1 MGTTTPVF
9 GPDFVKDLIP
19 WMFQTMADATKHTY
33 RILWDYGI
41 SVLKQ
46 HIIATILVLL
56 VLLMFSYLRA
66 LITRRWGLFGSLL
79 YNYLYFGTLFIIG
92 LIFGPE
98 TFANDY
104 FEIFLAILYV
114 VCFILVG
121 KILTETG
128 VRRHY

>member
-1 MGTTTPVF
+1 MSTTTPIF
-9 GPDFVKDLIP
+9 GPDFVKDIIP
-19 WMFQTMADATKHTY
+19 WMFQVVADATKQAY
-33 RILWDYGI
+33 RMMWNWGMSALKEHMIAIIL
-41 SVLKQ
+41 
-46 HIIATILVLL
+46 ILFGLL
-56 VLLMFSYLRA
+56 VFSYLRA
-66 LITRRWGLFGSLL
+66 LITRRWGLFGSVL

-121 KILTETG
+121 KILIETG
-128 VRRHY
+128 VKRR